1 MSNYTLN
8 AAARA
13 DSGKGASRRL
23 RRLENLVP
31 GIVYGGKKKPASITL
46 KHNELIRLL
55 EEEAFYASVLTL
67 SIDGKEEL
75 VVLKDLQRHP
85 AREEIVHLDL
95 LRVSKTKKF
104 KKTIPLHFINAET
117 CAAVKTHGGKVTH
130 NVTEIEVIC
139 LPANLPEFLE
149 VDLMDV
155 EIGQVVHIS
164 DIKMPKGVESVEL
177 SHGASHD
184 QAVAS
189 INKPKGSAEDDAV
202 EGEAEAA
209 PAAE

>member
-1 MSNYTLN
+1 MSKYTLN
-8 AAARA
+8 AVAR
-13 DSGKGASRRL
+13 DVSGKGASRRL

-55 EEEAFYASVLTL
+55 QEEAFYASVLTL
-67 SIDGKEEL
+67 DIEGKEEL

-85 AREEIVHLDL
+85 ARDEIVHLDL

-104 KKTIPLHFINAET
+104 KKTIPLHFLNVEA
-117 CAAVKTHGGKVTH
+117 ANAVKNEGGKVTH
-130 NVTEIEVIC
+130 NVTEIEVSC

-149 VDLMDV
+149 VDMMNV
-155 EIGQVVHIS
+155 EMGQVVHLS
-164 DIKMPKGVESVEL
+164 DIVMPKGVESVEL

-189 INKPKGSAEDDAV
+189 ISKPKGLAEDD
-202 EGEAEAA
+202 EAPAEEA

>member
-1 MSNYTLN
+1 MSKYTLN
-8 AAARA
+8 AVSR
-13 DSGKGASRRL
+13 DVSGKGASRRL

-31 GIVYGGKKKPASITL
+31 GIVYGGKKNPVSITL
-46 KHNELIRLL
+46 KHNELIRQLQ
-55 EEEAFYASVLTL
+55 EEAFYASVLSL
-67 SIDGKEEL
+67 EIDGKEEL

-85 AREEIVHLDL
+85 ARDEIVHLDL

-104 KKTIPLHFINAET
+104 KKIIPLHFINAET
-117 CAAVKTHGGKVTH
+117 APAVKTEGGKVTH
-130 NVTEIEVIC
+130 NVTELEVIC

-149 VDLMDV
+149 VDMMDV
-155 EIGQVVHIS
+155 ELGQVVHIS

-184 QAVAS
+184 QAVATIS
-189 INKPKGSAEDDAV
+189 KPKGSAE
-202 EGEAEAA
+202 EEEGGEAEAA

>member
-1 MSNYTLN
+1 MSKYTLN
-8 AAARA
+8 AVAR
-13 DSGKGASRRL
+13 DVSGKGASRRL

-46 KHNELIRLL
+46 KHNELIRQLQ
-55 EEEAFYASVLTL
+55 EEAFYASVLTL
-67 SIDGKEEL
+67 DIDGKEEL

-85 AREEIVHLDL
+85 ARDEIVHLDL

-104 KKTIPLHFINAET
+104 KKIVPLHFLNEENAL
-117 CAAVKTHGGKVTH
+117 AVKNEGGKVTH
-130 NVTEIEVIC
+130 NVTEIEVSC

-189 INKPKGSAEDDAV
+189 ISKPKGVAEDD
-202 EGEAEAA
+202 EAPASEEA